1 MTDASDFPQIV
12 RRLVAS
18 LAKTQYTPAEEL
30 LHNQRSLLERL
41 IRHARAHVPFYRD
54 TGRLDVLF
62 KSDDTIHW
70 ENWSQVP
77 LLTRHDIRRA
87 GDALRSR
94 ELPPSHGEVWSYSS
108 SGSTGESITV
118 LHSDLSNRIVRLAL
132 QLRDFQQ
139 HQIDPTRRLAL
150 IRRYVNE
157 AEEVRREDGWAS
169 DLPVMGLP
177 GERFDFPVTWDPDKL
192 VAAIISIRP
201 DIVHARPSVLR
212 EICSRDTS
220 NDLCKLRI
228 SAAIV
233 VGEQC
238 TEQARSQIE
247 QHLGCPIVNFYSST
261 ECGRIAMSC
270 PHCNQF
276 HINAEAIAVE
286 VLNKHGYPARSEQA
300 GSIIATPLY
309 NYAMPLIRYDHGD
322 EARLGQRD
330 ACKITLPALA
340 EVFGRRIPAAIAP

>member
-41 IRHARAHVPFYRD
+41 IRRARAHVPFYRD

-94 ELPPSHGEVWSYSS
+94 ELAPSSGEVWSYSS

-150 IRRYVNE
+150 IRRYSKF
-157 AEEVRREDGWAS
+157 WCAS
-169 DLPVMGLP
+169 TP
-177 GERFDFPVTWDPDKL
+177 
-192 VAAIISIRP
+192 
-201 DIVHARPSVLR
+201 RPSFP
-212 EICSRDTS
+212 
-220 NDLCKLRI
+220 N
-228 SAAIV
+228 
-233 VGEQC
+233 
-238 TEQARSQIE
+238 ARQ
-247 QHLGCPIVNFYSST
+247 L
-261 ECGRIAMSC
+261 
-270 PHCNQF
+270 
-276 HINAEAIAVE
+276 
-286 VLNKHGYPARSEQA
+286 K
-300 GSIIATPLY
+300 
-309 NYAMPLIRYDHGD
+309 
-322 EARLGQRD
+322 
-330 ACKITLPALA
+330 
-340 EVFGRRIPAAIAP
+340 